1 MTSVEELD
9 LRIQQIDGWIRA
21 LTIEVNFL
29 DERVHL
35 VKPLVQDTEVQAAMR
50 AKLDGTLGVE
60 LWKQLTPLLGQDYI
74 RELARLFLDKGEKT
88 GSLTNIWRK
97 LKVPGVRER
106 YRVTYAHMDDYYH
119 DRPMDGFSQEAK
131 DESRQQDREKN
142 LAHFDKEWSRLSETM
157 AELNSDFMADSI
169 RAFRDKRH
177 AHWEMQPLEK
187 EPAPFDISV
196 LGLTYDGVFAF
207 GNRCEQI
214 LADLCKL
221 LNYLDWEPSEFS
233 DMSVEQGKALWMT
246 LAK

>member
-1 MTSVEELD
+1 VRSVEELD
-9 LRIQQIDGWIRA
+9 LRIQQIDGWIQA
-21 LTIEVNFL
+21 LTIEVHFL

-35 VKPLVQDTEVQAAMR
+35 VKPLVQDAEVQAAMR
-50 AKLDGTLGVE
+50 AKLDRTLGAE
-60 LWKQLTPLLGQDYI
+60 LWNQLVPLLGQDYI

-106 YRVTYAHMDDYYH
+106 YRVSYGQMDDYRY
-119 DRPMDGFSQEAK
+119 DRPMDGFSQEIK
-131 DESRQQDREKN
+131 DEWRQQDREKN
-142 LAHFDKEWSRLSETM
+142 LAHFDKEWSSLSKAM
-157 AELNSDFMADSI
+157 AELTSDSMTESI

-177 AHWEMQPLEK
+177 AHWEMQPLGK

-207 GNRCEQI
+207 GQRCEQI
-214 LADLCKL
+214 LADLGKL
-221 LNYLDWEPSEFS
+221 LTHTHWEPSEFS
-233 DMSVEQGKALWMT
+233 EMSAEQGKALWMT